1 MKQPFVLTLPDDGSG
16 YNSIL
21 KPPRA
26 VTMRSGLVRLEPGC
40 DVGLHSTEGN
50 EEILVVLEGQGAL
63 ECEGC
68 TRLGV
73 AGGQIAY
80 VPPHTR
86 HNVFNRGPGPLRY
99 IYVVSRAPDD

>member
-1 MKQPFVLTLPDDGSG
+1 MKQPFVLTLPNDGNGSG
-16 YNSIL
+16 SII

-26 VTMRSGLVRLEPGC
+26 VTMRSGLVRLEPGR

-50 EEILVVLEGQGAL
+50 EEMIVVLEGQGAL

-68 TRLGV
+68 ARLGV

-86 HNVFNRGPGPLRY
+86 HNVFNRGPGPLKY
-99 IYVVSRAPDD
+99 IYVVSRAPED

>member
-1 MKQPFVLTLPDDGSG
+1 MKQPFVLTLPNNGNG
-16 YNSIL
+16 YESIL

-26 VTMRSGLVRLEPGC
+26 VNLRSGLVRLEPGR
-40 DVGLHSTEGN
+40 DVGLHSTEAN
-50 EEILVVLEGQGAL
+50 EEMLVILEGTGSL

-68 TRLGV
+68 GRFGL

>member
-1 MKQPFVLTLPDDGSG
+1 MKQPFVLTLPNDGSG
-16 YNSIL
+16 YRSLL

-26 VTMRSGLVRLEPGC
+26 VNLRSGLVWLEPGR

-50 EEILVVLEGQGAL
+50 EEMLVILEGDGAL

-68 TRLGV
+68 GRLGM

-80 VPPHTR
+80 VPPDTR
-86 HNVFNRGPGPLRY
+86 HNVFNTGTGPLRY
-99 IYVVSRAPDD
+99 IYIVSRALAD